1 MKLQKGQK
9 TRGIGSLSWA
19 EREEMI
25 QEYLTGNY
33 SKVEIWKKYTGQ
45 SVEHGKMLH
54 WMRMLG
60 YSEKIENP
68 IKRHLSSGFI
78 RQEQPILATKDNPQ
92 DPRDLQKRIK
102 ELERQLENA
111 QLKAEGYELMIEIA
125 EKELK
130 IPIRKK
136 SDTK

>member
-1 MKLQKGQK
+1 MKRQIGQK

-25 QEYLTGNY
+25 KEYLTGNY

-111 QLKAEGYELMIEIA
+111 ELKAEGYELMIEIA

>member
-1 MKLQKGQK
+1 MKRQKGQK

-68 IKRHLSSGFI
+68 IKRHLSSGLI

>member
-1 MKLQKGQK
+1 MKRQKGQK

-25 QEYLTGNY
+25 KEYLTGNF

-78 RQEQPILATKDNPQ
+78 RQEQSILATKDNPQ

>member
-1 MKLQKGQK
+1 M
-9 TRGIGSLSWA
+9 SWN

-25 QEYLTGNY
+25 KEYLSGDY
-33 SKVEIWKKYTGQ
+33 SKVEIWRKYTGQ
-45 SVEHGKMLH
+45 SIERGKMLN
-54 WMRMLG
+54 WMRILG
-60 YSEKIENP
+60 YSDKI
-68 IKRHLSSGFI
+68 GFPVKKKKTLPLTK
-78 RQEQPILATKDNPQ
+78 QEPLILTPNSNDQ
-92 DPRDLQKRIK
+92 DPRDLHKRIK
-102 ELERQLENA
+102 ELERQLKNA

>member
-1 MKLQKGQK
+1 MKRQKEQK

-25 QEYLTGNY
+25 KEYLTGNY

-45 SVEHGKMLH
+45 SVEHGKMRH

-68 IKRHLSSGFI
+68 IKRDLSSGFI

-111 QLKAEGYELMIEIA
+111 ELKAEGYELMIEIA

>member
-1 MKLQKGQK
+1 MKRQKEK
-9 TRGIGSLSWA
+9 RTRSIGSLSWA
-19 EREEMI
+19 EREKMI
-25 QEYLTGNY
+25 KEYLSGNY
-33 SKVEIWKKYTGQ
+33 SKVEIWRKYTGQ
-45 SVEHGKMLH
+45 AVEHGKMLH

-60 YSEKIENP
+60 YSDKIENP
-68 IKRHLSSGFI
+68 IKRQLPSGFS
-78 RQEQPILATKDNPQ
+78 RQEPPILATKDNLQ
-92 DPRDLQKRIK
+92 DPNDLQKRIK

-111 QLKAEGYELMIEIA
+111 RLKAEGYELMIEIA

>member
-1 MKLQKGQK
+1 MKRQKGQK

-25 QEYLTGNY
+25 KEYLTGNY

-92 DPRDLQKRIK
+92 DTRDLQKRIK

-111 QLKAEGYELMIEIA
+111 ELKDEGYELMIEIA

>member
-1 MKLQKGQK
+1 MKRQKAQK
-9 TRGIGSLSWA
+9 TRSIGSLSWA

-25 QEYLTGNY
+25 KEYLLGNY

-45 SVEHGKMLH
+45 SVEHGKMLQ

-60 YSEKIENP
+60 YSDKIENP
-68 IKRHLSSGFI
+68 IKRHLSSGFT
-78 RQEQPILATKDNPQ
+78 RQELPILATKDNPQ
-92 DPRDLQKRIK
+92 DPSDLQKRIK

>member
-1 MKLQKGQK
+1 MKRQKEKK

-25 QEYLTGNY
+25 KEYLSGNY
-33 SKVEIWKKYTGQ
+33 SKVEIWKKYTAQ
-45 SVEHGKMLH
+45 SSEHGKMLQ

-68 IKRHLSSGFI
+68 IKRHLSSGFT
-78 RQEQPILATKDNPQ
+78 RQKLPILTTKDNLQ
-92 DPRDLQKRIK
+92 DPGDLQKRIK